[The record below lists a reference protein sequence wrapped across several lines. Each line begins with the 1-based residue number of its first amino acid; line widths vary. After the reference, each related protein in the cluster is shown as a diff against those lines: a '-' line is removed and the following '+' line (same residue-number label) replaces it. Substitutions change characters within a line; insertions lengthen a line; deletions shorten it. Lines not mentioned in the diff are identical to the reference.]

1 MKDTHKR
8 LVFLV
13 MLFLFLGYSSFL
25 YTVQPFPDPPANTA
39 AENGKM
45 VWQNYNCSSCHQI
58 FGLGGYLGPDL
69 TDEYTLRSE
78 AVINSFLIS
87 GTIIMPNFHLS
98 EQERSDL
105 IEYLKTVDATG
116 SADPK
121 TFKIYTDG
129 TIEQ

>member
-78 AVINSFLIS
+78 AIINSFLIS
-87 GTIIMPNFHLS
+87 GTSIMPNFHLS